1 MLAAIRRHATG
12 RNLLVMLAALV
23 ASAIIAHTL
32 TLPAYRAVASGFDPF
47 NVQYPLTWEMVA
59 IQRGAFSPGISV
71 AYTGYV
77 IFDFLSQCVMAIFY
91 ALLWAWMM
99 ARSPQPLARNA
110 LLLFPALA
118 VLFAAAENAAFLAL
132 VFSSSHDPRHD
143 VTRAALEIHRIR
155 VLLSNGNFAITVTL
169 AVFTRYF
176 RWRQKR

>member
-12 RNLLVMLAALV
+12 RNLLVMLAALG

-99 ARSPQPLARNA
+99 ARSPPVPLAISPVRK
-110 LLLFPALA
+110 PE
-118 VLFAAAENAAFLAL
+118 FAASA
-132 VFSSSHDPRHD
+132 SRP
-143 VTRAALEIHRIR
+143 
-155 VLLSNGNFAITVTL
+155 FACTS
-169 AVFTRYF
+169 A
-176 RWRQKR
+176 